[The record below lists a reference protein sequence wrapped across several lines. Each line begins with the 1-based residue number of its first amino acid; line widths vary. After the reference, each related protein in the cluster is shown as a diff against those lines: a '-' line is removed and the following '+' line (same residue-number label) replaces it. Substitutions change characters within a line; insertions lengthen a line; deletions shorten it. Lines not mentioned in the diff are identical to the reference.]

1 MENKANWH
9 YWNNISE
16 EKFKN
21 ELIKLKEGININE

>member
-21 ELIKLKEGININE
+21 ELIKLKRRYKY